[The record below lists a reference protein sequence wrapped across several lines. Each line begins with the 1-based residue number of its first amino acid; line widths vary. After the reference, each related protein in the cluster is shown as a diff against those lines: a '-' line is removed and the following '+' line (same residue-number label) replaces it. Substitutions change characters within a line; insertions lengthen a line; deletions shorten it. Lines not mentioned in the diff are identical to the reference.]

1 MDPHASA
8 VPAAAGSV
16 AHYDAYGAP
25 PMPPG
30 VDAPYGGGE
39 RGGHGFAERGG
50 RQLQHARRT
59 ALQARRVTWM
69 CGLLELCLMRF
80 V

>member
-1 MDPHASA
+1 MDPYASA
-8 VPAAAGSV
+8 APAAAAGSV

-50 RQLQHARRT
+50 RQLPHAR
-59 ALQARRVTWM
+59 LQGPVGVLM
-69 CGLLELCLMRF
+69 YGLLELCLTRF